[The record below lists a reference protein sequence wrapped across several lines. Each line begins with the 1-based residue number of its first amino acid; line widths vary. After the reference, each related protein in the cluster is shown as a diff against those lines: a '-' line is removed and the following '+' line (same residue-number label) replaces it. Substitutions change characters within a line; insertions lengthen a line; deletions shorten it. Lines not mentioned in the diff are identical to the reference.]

1 MLLKT
6 LGVLLLSSA
15 IGLANAQNTT
25 SSNSNSTI
33 TPIASQYGDQFK
45 NAGGKILHDTVNVY
59 IIFYGDWTSSESQA
73 EQTTFM
79 NFVDNVSSTPWFS
92 TFKEYTDSNGNK
104 VTGPLNVAA
113 AVADSG
119 SHGLSLTDTNTHK
132 QIVLDAVNSGY
143 LSATNS
149 LDSNG
154 VYVIM
159 AGSNVNDSQFC
170 HTNCGYNSY
179 SDEFQY
185 MFIGYPGTCS
195 ETCIPPVINSTSP
208 NESPSIDAAVT
219 IFSHEIQDLLTDPRN
234 DAWII
239 QANGGTIELGD
250 FCAGQNVS
258 QAQWFGT
265 LQQDEQKNN
274 SNYNIQVG
282 DKKYLVQTVY
292 SMEKKECVL
301 SDE

>member
-1 MLLKT
+1 MYRRRLGSRPVSPQKLLGIYT
-6 LGVLLLSSA
+6 DC
-15 IGLANAQNTT
+15 
-25 SSNSNSTI
+25 SNGCF
-33 TPIASQYGDQFK
+33 A
-45 NAGGKILHDTVNVY
+45 V
-59 IIFYGDWTSSESQA
+59 
-73 EQTTFM
+73 
-79 NFVDNVSSTPWFS
+79 
-92 TFKEYTDSNGNK
+92 KEYTDSNGNK

-195 ETCIPPVINSTSP
+195 ET
-208 NESPSIDAAVT
+208 
-219 IFSHEIQDLLTDPRN
+219 
-234 DAWII
+234 
-239 QANGGTIELGD
+239 
-250 FCAGQNVS
+250 
-258 QAQWFGT
+258 
-265 LQQDEQKNN
+265 
-274 SNYNIQVG
+274 
-282 DKKYLVQTVY
+282 
-292 SMEKKECVL
+292 
-301 SDE
+301 